1 MPLVR
6 ECLCGHSFNGIN
18 IRGVKV
24 VVQKV
29 EKMGLGLKHHDVL
42 SRVLKFLLGIA
53 VNSRGIP
60 SYKIVSPPALQT
72 LAP

>member
-1 MPLVR
+1 MLVR
-6 ECLCGHSFNGIN
+6 VQLRQNQH

-24 VVQKV
+24 VVRQG
-29 EKMGLGLKHHDVL
+29 EKLRLILKHHDVL

-60 SYKIVSPPALQT
+60 SYKIVPPPALQT

>member
-1 MPLVR
+1 MPVR
-6 ECLCGHSFNGIN
+6 AKLQQNQHIH
-18 IRGVKV
+18 GVKV
-24 VVQKV
+24 VVQGI
-29 EKMGLGLKHHDVL
+29 EKMGLVLKHHDVL

-53 VNSRGIP
+53 VNSHGIP